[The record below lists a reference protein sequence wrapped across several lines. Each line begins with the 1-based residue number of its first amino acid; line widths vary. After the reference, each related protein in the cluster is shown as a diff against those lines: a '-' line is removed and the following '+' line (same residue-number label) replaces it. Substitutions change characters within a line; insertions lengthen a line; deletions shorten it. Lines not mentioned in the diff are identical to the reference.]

1 MVLVPVVQVVET
13 DGVAVAVVGTSVWA
27 VVLMVEVLWP
37 HPSGFENDQTQEKDL
52 VDQTTSVSEQVDL
65 TTSWDV
71 VNGQ

>member
-1 MVLVPVVQVVET
+1 
-13 DGVAVAVVGTSVWA
+13 
-27 VVLMVEVLWP
+27 MVEVLWP

-52 VDQTTSVSEQVDL
+52 VDQTTSVFEQVDL